1 MHSQIEW
8 LWEKGKKGKNTHT
21 YDNCTRLGWNN
32 SKLPFLFP
40 EILPFAKIFLRP
52 PNFFSCC
59 SCVINPFSLLTSL
72 IFWWR
77 VSLKGKIAIR
87 KYLLFLL
94 CLFLLFLHQ
103 RIFPLCVIFSQF
115 FRFPFINL
123 SLSSNTVEENAR
135 EKLLCIKK
143 NFASCIRKTCLLF
156 QSFHTLILRLA
167 TIFFFVSS
175 ITFFTCHRKKKI
187 RN

>member
-40 EILPFAKIFLRP
+40 EILPFAKIILRP
-52 PNFFSCC
+52 PNFFFSCC

-143 NFASCIRKTCLLF
+143 ICLVYSKNRVSYFNLFTPSFCDSRPFFSLSRQLLF
-156 QSFHTLILRLA
+156 SHA
-167 TIFFFVSS
+167 TE
-175 ITFFTCHRKKKI
+175 KKK
-187 RN
+187 